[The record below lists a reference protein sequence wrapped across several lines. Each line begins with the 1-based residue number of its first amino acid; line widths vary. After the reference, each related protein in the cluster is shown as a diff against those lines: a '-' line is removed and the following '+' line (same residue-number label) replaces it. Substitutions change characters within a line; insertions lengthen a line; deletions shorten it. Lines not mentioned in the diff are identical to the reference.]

1 MVCHVYAGFFKK
13 KKKEKIRAAEVTWV
27 LKFGDSNNHQLNN
40 GTT

>member
-1 MVCHVYAGFFKK
+1 MFMHASLKK